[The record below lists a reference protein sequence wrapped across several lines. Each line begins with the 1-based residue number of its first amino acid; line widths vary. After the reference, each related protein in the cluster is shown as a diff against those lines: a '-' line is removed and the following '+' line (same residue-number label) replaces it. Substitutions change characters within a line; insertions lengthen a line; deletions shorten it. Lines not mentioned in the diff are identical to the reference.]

1 MDGVPSA
8 PGLGPPDARAGSSR
22 LTDAGRELRDLRAR
36 AFGPD
41 ADIDADP
48 AALARLVELEDAR
61 RVVGTNG
68 SAVSGAAREGSPGE
82 SGAVTAAGPG
92 GESAAAIAVAGEPE
106 TPPAEAAE
114 TPIGPRP
121 TAASTGAVRGVRQ
134 RMAGVRRRTWWWV
147 GAAGAAVVVVL
158 VSAMAWLRP
167 PGPDATLQATGFD
180 VDSGIIELFEAQG
193 RSAEL
198 STYRQFEPYQGV
210 GVWSVEGPE
219 TNVCLLVW
227 DRASGR
233 FGIKCSP
240 AGREATLSL
249 GVGPEH
255 EDGFGEWL
263 AEPSIISFRLRDDVV
278 DVFVRPAPPSD

>member
-8 PGLGPPDARAGSSR
+8 PGLGPPDARAGSSQP
-22 LTDAGRELRDLRAR
+22 TDAGRELRDLRAR

-48 AALARLVELEDAR
+48 AALVRLVELEDAR
-61 RVVGTNG
+61 RAVGTVG
-68 SAVSGAAREGSPGE
+68 GAAAGATLEGFSEE
-82 SGAVTAAGPG
+82 SGAVTAAGPRA
-92 GESAAAIAVAGEPE
+92 ESAAAISVAGES
-106 TPPAEAAE
+106 EASGAKTAG
-114 TPIGPRP
+114 TPIEPLPSARRTGP
-121 TAASTGAVRGVRQ
+121 VRGVRQ
-134 RMAGVRRRTWWWV
+134 RMAGIRRRTWWWS
-147 GAAGAAVVVVL
+147 GAAGAVVVVVL

-167 PGPDATLQATGFD
+167 PGPDATLHATGFD

-193 RSAEL
+193 RSAEF

-210 GVWSVEGPE
+210 RVWSVEGSE

-240 AGREATLSL
+240 AGRKATLSL
-249 GVGPEH
+249 GVGPKH

-263 AEPSIISFRLRDDVV
+263 REPSIVSFRLRGDVV
-278 DVFVRPAPPSD
+278 DVFVRPASPSE